1 MHGQLAL
8 EQTVEL
14 SHEVQDILATLFVG
28 PDDLED
34 EAEDVGHQM
43 REMFL
48 AGLERVLVIH
58 LLFVGVQ
65 DKAVLGACELL
76 GVEGGELV

>member
-34 EAEDVGHQM
+34 EAEDVGHQ
-43 REMFL
+43 R
-48 AGLERVLVIH
+48 
-58 LLFVGVQ
+58 
-65 DKAVLGACELL
+65 
-76 GVEGGELV
+76 